1 MRRWMMA
8 ILWLTMALPLSA
20 QYNVK
25 KLMEEGRRQ
34 LDMGYYVVAMQV
46 FERIAAMKPNLYEA
60 WYLSALCK
68 YRLEDFKGAAEDG
81 SRALALQPYIA
92 DIFDLHAMASM
103 RLERYDSAAIDYTRA
118 LEIDDGNRDYWFNRA
133 YAIYMGG
140 DSVVASQQ
148 LDYIL
153 HRWPDFTQAQ
163 WLDSMVRRGIRPA
176 PAKAPS
182 MPSKGFWLPSL
193 PKLLE
198 ESGRQP
204 KVMRNPLM
212 QGIGQKGK

>member
-1 MRRWMMA
+1 MRRWMTA
-8 ILWLTMALPLSA
+8 VLWLAAALPLSA

-25 KLMEEGRRQ
+25 RLMEEGRRQ

-46 FERIAAMKPNLYEA
+46 FERIAAMKPYQYEA

-81 SRALALQPYIA
+81 SRALALQPYIP

-118 LEIDDGNRDYWFNRA
+118 LEIDDANRDYWYNRA

-140 DSVVASQQ
+140 DSVVARQQ
-148 LDYIL
+148 IDYIL
-153 HRWPDFTQAQ
+153 RRWPEFQQAQ
-163 WLDSMVRRGIRPA
+163 WLRSMIGRGVRPA
-176 PAKAPS
+176 PSKAPS
-182 MPSKGFWLPSL
+182 VPAKGFWLPTL
-193 PKLLE
+193 PKLSDE
-198 ESGRQP
+198 TDHQP
-204 KVMRNPLM
+204 KTHNPLM
-212 QGIGQKGK
+212 QKK